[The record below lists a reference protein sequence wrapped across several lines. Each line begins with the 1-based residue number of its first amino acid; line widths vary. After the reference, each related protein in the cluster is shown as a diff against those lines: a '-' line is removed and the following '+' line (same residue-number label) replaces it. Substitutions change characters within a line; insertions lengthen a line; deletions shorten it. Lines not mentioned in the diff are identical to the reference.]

1 MGRIVQVVLC
11 LSRQYRFLMRY
22 RETPEK
28 SAENLRLALA
38 HMGRQ
43 KAAFHPISYAV
54 WYEHV
59 AGINRQLSEA
69 INLLQASHQ
78 VLDEESTQHL
88 YLTYI
93 AEGDTRAAR
102 DISTGIDQVL
112 TAMSDSAAAAGDEAN
127 RFGTSLATWV
137 EEGSDTNDAQR
148 MLLDTQQM
156 QSAIQSLSERLQESR
171 QEVDR
176 LKQEVSHAREDALS
190 DGLTGLANRKGFD
203 LALADCLTELGPD
216 VRGPSLLIGDI
227 DHFKRVNDT
236 YGHLFG
242 DRVLQT
248 VAKILKATIKG
259 ADVAARFGGEEFII
273 LLPNT
278 RLEDAERLAEK
289 IRNTVAQSRI
299 RRQGSDESIESV
311 TISLG
316 VTSYHAGESASELIA
331 RADRALYASKT
342 AGRNRVSLF

>member
-1 MGRIVQVVLC
+1 
-11 LSRQYRFLMRY
+11 MRY
-22 RETPEK
+22 RESPEK
-28 SAENLRLALA
+28 SAENLRLAIA
-38 HMGRQ
+38 HMSRQ

-69 INLLQASHQ
+69 INLLQARQQ
-78 VLDEESTQHL
+78 VLDEESTCHL
-88 YLTYI
+88 YLNYI
-93 AEGDTRAAR
+93 AGDDGRAAR
-102 DISTGIDQVL
+102 DVSSGVEQVL
-112 TAMSDSAAAAGDEAN
+112 SAMSDSAAAAGDEAN
-127 RFGTSLATWV
+127 RFGSSLASWV
-137 EEGSDTNDAQR
+137 EEGPDVNMAAR

-156 QSAIQSLSERLQESR
+156 QSAIQTLNERLQESR

-176 LKQEVSHAREDALS
+176 LKQEVSHAREDALC

-203 LALADCLTELGPD
+203 LALAECLTELGTE
-216 VRGPSLLIGDI
+216 VHGPSLLICDI

-242 DRVLQT
+242 DRVLQS
-248 VAKILKATIKG
+248 VAKILKDTIKG

-273 LLPNT
+273 LLPDT

-289 IRNTVAQSRI
+289 IRSTVAQCRI
-299 RRQGSDESIESV
+299 RRQGRDERIESV

-316 VTSYHAGESASELIA
+316 VTSYHTGESASEMIA
-331 RADRALYASKT
+331 RADQALYASKS
-342 AGRNRVSLF
+342 AGRNRVTLARHA